1 MIAITTKE
9 FEQIVK
15 YVKGYCGLDLTEKRH
30 LVEGRLQN
38 VLAQL
43 NMASFSEY
51 FKHVTADQT
60 GQAVVDL
67 LNKVTTN
74 HTFFL
79 REIDHFNFFRDTVLP
94 YLATAATNKDLR
106 IWSAGCST
114 GEEPYTLAMIIA
126 DYFKTQKSFW
136 DSRILATDIS
146 RRALQTAANANYS
159 AEQVAVLPDY
169 WKKLYF
175 TKTGPESY
183 TVSDVIHREVVFRA
197 FNLTDPV
204 FPFKKKFHVIFCRN
218 VMIYFDMPTKETLIQ
233 KFYDCTEPGGYLFI
247 GHAESINREK
257 TKYKYVMPAVYRKE

>member
-1 MIAITTKE
+1 MITITTNE
-9 FEQIVK
+9 FLEIVK

-38 VLAQL
+38 VLMQL

-51 FKHVTADQT
+51 FKYVTADRT

-79 REIDHFNFFRDTVLP
+79 READHFNFFRDRVLP
-94 YLATAATNKDLR
+94 YLATTITNKDLR

-114 GEEPYTLAMIIA
+114 GEEPYTLVMIMA
-126 DYFKTQKSFW
+126 DYFKNQKYFW
-136 DSRILATDIS
+136 DSKVLATDIS
-146 RRALQTAANANYS
+146 RRALQTAAAATYS
-159 AEQVAVLPDY
+159 AEQVEALPDY

-175 TKTGPESY
+175 TKTGAEGY
-183 TVSDVIHREVVFRA
+183 TVSEGIRNEVVYRV

-218 VMIYFDMPTKETLIQ
+218 VMIYFDIPTKEALVQ

-247 GHAESINREK
+247 GHAESINRES